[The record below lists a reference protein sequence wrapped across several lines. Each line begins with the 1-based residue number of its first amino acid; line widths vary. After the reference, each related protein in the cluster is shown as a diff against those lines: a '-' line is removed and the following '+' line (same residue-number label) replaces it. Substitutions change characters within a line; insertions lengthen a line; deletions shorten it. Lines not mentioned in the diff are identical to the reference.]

1 MDTINDRYA
10 QPNLGVGLLGHPL
23 GHSFSPIIFKELNE
37 EYKLYDV
44 EKEGAEAIIKGGNF
58 VGLNVTVPHKRTAYE
73 SVDFLDKTAA
83 MCGAVNTVILR
94 GGLTYGYNTDFYGMK
109 SMLEYYNID
118 VKDKVVAIFG
128 RGGTAGMAKV
138 LMEHLGAKSVAMLGR
153 TDYPDY
159 ENTEILIN
167 ATPVGMYPNCD
178 NAICDISA
186 FKRLSGVVDA
196 VYNPLRT
203 RLVYQAKKAGI
214 PACNGLYMLV
224 AQAVKSYDIFFNK
237 VTPREKIDDIFK
249 KILWQQCNI
258 VFVGM
263 PSSGKTVVGQ
273 YIAASAKKRFV
284 DVDAEIVR
292 RSGMSIPEIFDKKG
306 EEFFRDLEQE
316 VVAELSNGRGLLI
329 ATGGGSVI
337 RKANR
342 DALAQNGFV
351 IFLQRNTDLLE
362 TTGRPLSKDKET
374 IQKLFVE
381 RLPYYKEVADLEVE
395 NNGDVESCKQ
405 KIISGI
411 ENYFSH
417 PTNIL

>member
-1 MDTINDRYA
+1 METTDRYA

-23 GHSFSPIIFKELNE
+23 GHSFSPVIFQHLGE

-58 VGLNVTVPHKRTAYE
+58 VGLNVTVPHKKTAFE

-83 MCGAVNTVILR
+83 LCGAVNTVILR

-109 SMLEYYNID
+109 AMIEYYGID
-118 VKDKVVAIFG
+118 VKAKVVAIFG

-138 LMEHLGAKSVAMLGR
+138 LMEHLGAKSVTMLGR
-153 TDYPDY
+153 TDTPDY
-159 ENTEILIN
+159 ENTEIIVN

-178 NAICDISA
+178 NAVCDVAA
-186 FKRLSGVVDA
+186 FKKLSGVVDA

-203 RLVYQAKKAGI
+203 RLIYQAKKAGI

-237 VTPREKIDDIFK
+237 TTPRENIDEIFK
-249 KILWQQCNI
+249 QILWEQSNI
-258 VFVGM
+258 VIVGM
-263 PSSGKTVVGQ
+263 PSSGKTVIGQ

-292 RSGMSIPEIFDKKG
+292 KAGMSIPEIFERYG
-306 EEFFRDLEQE
+306 EEYFRDLEQS

-342 DALAQNGFV
+342 GALAQNGFV
-351 IFLQRNTDLLE
+351 VFLQRDTDLLE

-374 IQKLFVE
+374 IKKLFIE
-381 RLPYYKEVADLEVE
+381 RLPYYKEIADFEVE
-395 NNGDVESCKQ
+395 NNGDIESCKQ
-405 KIISGI
+405 KIIDAV
-411 ENYFSH
+411 EKYFSH
-417 PTNIL
+417 PTTIL